1 MQDNF
6 IYVNFKN
13 TESNTKCYFRKDM
26 YVESLN
32 EAVEGDTCFK
42 VEFRS
47 VKRKGVQDGGFHCI
61 YDLKR
66 KYNNVLIGGVG
77 NTVIP
82 LEESAS
88 LKYYTILKKQKLF

>member
-47 VKRKGVQDGGFHCI
+47 VKRKGV
-61 YDLKR
+61 
-66 KYNNVLIGGVG
+66 
-77 NTVIP
+77 
-82 LEESAS
+82 
-88 LKYYTILKKQKLF
+88 